1 MERRDQ
7 LLSLLRRRGDWTV
20 DQLAGDL
27 EVSRRTILRD
37 VNLLRDRGFD
47 ITGMS
52 GPGGGVRLEAT
63 SVAITSHLDAGEV
76 VALILAVAVSEST
89 SWVPFAVSA
98 QSALAKIEAAL
109 PAKRVDELQ
118 RLMQRVLIDEAMQAE
133 PDDGYK
139 IDPDLVTVFEQAFTA
154 NMMLAFAYTDRHGSR
169 TRRRVEPHGL
179 LIRAPLWYVIA
190 WDPRRDG
197 PRLFRADRIRRP
209 AVTDET
215 FVPRPH
221 DLVTDLCS
229 QARPV
234 VPLRAG

>member
-1 MERRDQ
+1 M
-7 LLSLLRRRGDWTV
+7 
-20 DQLAGDL
+20 
-27 EVSRRTILRD
+27 SRRSHQRAT

-169 TRRRVEPHGL
+169 TRRRG
-179 LIRAPLWYVIA
+179 
-190 WDPRRDG
+190 
-197 PRLFRADRIRRP
+197 
-209 AVTDET
+209 
-215 FVPRPH
+215 
-221 DLVTDLCS
+221 
-229 QARPV
+229 
-234 VPLRAG
+234 